1 MYSRNGTSPSLH
13 PDIICQ
19 DPGDLMRSIDG
30 FDAKDL
36 FNDAFPLFR
45 ASALVEL
52 PGAVLKIDTL
62 ELEHG

>member
-1 MYSRNGTSPSLH
+1 
-13 PDIICQ
+13 
-19 DPGDLMRSIDG
+19 MRSVDG